1 MDSPSVLQPAPP
13 QGSVLISGVGASHG
27 LGAAI
32 ARRFAAGGYPVVI
45 AGRNAEKLAATA
57 EELSSAGAKVS
68 HVVGDASRAADVA
81 RFVTAARSSRR
92 WPLPCTMPAQT
103 GRRRSSRSAKNA
115 SRVIGASTRSAA
127 STWRRRQSL
136 RCLSRGGG
144 TLIFTG
150 ASGSLRGKANF
161 APFAAAKAAVRALA
175 QSVAREFGPQ
185 GIHVGHIVID
195 GGIEGDRLL
204 SLRPELKD
212 ARGPDGLLN
221 IAAIADAYWVLHHQH
236 RSAWTLELDLR
247 PWAEVVL
254 TTRENVIAVSRHA
267 ARHEAADHRPPG
279 ALDRP
284 HHGPSG
290 PVRLGDDG
298 FIGHHDPFAV
308 EPHAVM
314 AVLRTPNRD
323 RRR

>member
-1 MDSPSVLQPAPP
+1 
-13 QGSVLISGVGASHG
+13 VLISGVGASHG

-32 ARRFAAGGYPVVI
+32 ARRFAAGDYPVAI
-45 AGRNAEKLAATA
+45 AGRNAAKLAATA
-57 EELSSAGAKVS
+57 AELSSTGAKVS
-68 HVVGDASRAADVA
+68 HVVGDASKAADVA
-81 RFVTAARSSRR
+81 HFV
-92 WPLPCTMPAQT
+92 
-103 GRRRSSRSAKNA
+103 
-115 SRVIGASTRSAA
+115 SAA
-127 STWRRRQSL
+127 QELAPLAVAVHNAGSNRPAPFLKVSEERFEGHWRGFHLAQATIPAL
-136 RCLSRGGG
+136 LARGGG

-185 GIHVGHIVID
+185 GIHVGHVVID

-247 PWAEVVL
+247 PWAE
-254 TTRENVIAVSRHA
+254 S
-267 ARHEAADHRPPG
+267 
-279 ALDRP
+279 
-284 HHGPSG
+284 
-290 PVRLGDDG
+290 
-298 FIGHHDPFAV
+298 F
-308 EPHAVM
+308 
-314 AVLRTPNRD
+314 
-323 RRR
+323 